1 MMMFYNVDCQT
12 KKSVY
17 IIKKNWRHY
26 VSEFLTKLS
35 QNDRLISRPYN
46 VHCCSRYEQRTKESF
61 KNIYTNMNL
70 GEGVPV
76 QGTSVVDPRIVYF
89 ESGSCLRTNF

>member
-1 MMMFYNVDCQT
+1 MFLSIFKMMLNAERCSVLPSSTVMYTAVPDTN
-12 KKSVY
+12 KGPKS
-17 IIKKNWRHY
+17 
-26 VSEFLTKLS
+26 L
-35 QNDRLISRPYN
+35 
-46 VHCCSRYEQRTKESF
+46 F
-61 KNIYTNMNL
+61 KNIYTNMNI